1 MLAKFITYSFF
12 STPVF
17 PYWLDWCDFWSIWQ
31 IVERRNDLERLVA
44 WARRKKL
51 KGVREHYKFLLME
64 TEVRLAEKNIRH
76 HNLFV
81 CATTLNLVFRMF
93 FPSPTSHKKGAAVR
107 YKL

>member
-1 MLAKFITYSFF
+1 MLAKFVTSTFF

-17 PYWLDWCDFWSIWQ
+17 PYWLAWVDFLSIWE

-64 TEVRLAEKNIRH
+64 TEIHLADKNIRH
-76 HNLFV
+76 HKLFMW
-81 CATTLNLVFRMF
+81 ATTLNLVFRMIC
-93 FPSPTSHKKGAAVR
+93 PSPTSYKKGAAVR